1 MIDAVVLSDEKLT
14 ETIQALEASLE
25 CKRSRNKIASYFLD
39 DGPSG
44 VSFTQSI
51 SSFSI
56 RGSSHGAAF
65 MAANRVGKTVVGAYE
80 RSR

>member
-25 CKRSRNKIASYFLD
+25 CKRSRNKIASYLLD
-39 DGPSG
+39 DDPSG

-51 SSFSI
+51 SSFFDS
-56 RGSSHGAAF
+56 
-65 MAANRVGKTVVGAYE
+65 GKFTWSAPSW
-80 RSR
+80 RPTA